1 MTRLIVEDGGKR
13 RGFKVSDGTL
23 TIGAGEGATLRLAA
37 PGVADVHA
45 EIVVREGR
53 ASLRPRP
60 GVVPPL
66 VGGRPATAEME
77 LQHAVPVKIGSA
89 TLHVEYEGEPAAPA
103 VAAPPAAVP
112 RPVAAGRAAPRAAAL
127 PARKRPPA
135 TASSKAKPWLIVG
148 ALLVVA
154 GLGVWLA
161 GKILVQGP
169 NPDMEAMTFYRRA
182 VGFLER
188 NETGSAEQALND
200 IPDESALS
208 PEMKVQVAAL
218 RERVEAARA
227 ESQLTLHNMSGE
239 PYLETQL
246 KRFERDYLQGQP
258 DLPAVRVFLE
268 RAQEFKRRWPKHAG
282 IAWVE
287 RMEQRF
293 RGAVDLTQPPTF
305 EDVAFKVKT
314 LTWADPRDFKQA
326 LALLEG
332 FAADAGPEDR
342 AKALALFEEKKQERA
357 DWFKDKMLQA
367 RYEYERGRPG
377 TAVEW
382 LRRLIVYTG
391 DEDMANQAARELVL
405 IEDVEALL
413 RGYKSRDEQEFAEL
427 AKNPIIAKFIKEK
440 GIT

>member
-1 MTRLIVEDGGKR
+1 
-13 RGFKVSDGTL
+13 
-23 TIGAGEGATLRLAA
+23 
-37 PGVADVHA
+37 
-45 EIVVREGR
+45 
-53 ASLRPRP
+53 
-60 GVVPPL
+60 
-66 VGGRPATAEME
+66 
-77 LQHAVPVKIGSA
+77 VKIGSA

-103 VAAPPAAVP
+103 VAAPPAAAP